1 MKSGLFAVMRKELAR
16 FFGDKRMVASIL
28 LPGILIYFVYSF
40 MGQAMGSM
48 FGVDEDFAPA
58 AQVVELPDSLAEP
71 LQSAGLTLTEVEAD
85 QEEAAR
91 EAITGQELDLLLV
104 FPADF
109 DQAVADYA
117 PASGQPAPQV
127 AVYYNSS
134 STQSQFAYTAVTEL
148 LDTYEAQL
156 ANKFDVNAGAERYD
170 LTTEEDAAGAY
181 FAMLLP
187 MLLMIFLYSGCA
199 AVAPESIAGEK
210 ERGTI
215 ATMLITPIPQAHIG
229 VQGQIE
235 RPVEPPPLQPFP
247 VIGSDLREAV
257 APPQGR
263 VLHPGG
269 GELEVRVSEYRPV
282 AVDDGQDLQGLPV
295 QQHISRPDVQVEQ
308 MGRPHLVQQLPAPAE
323 GGQDR
328 PGLSR
333 RQTAKCLQAPDDV
346 LHLEEE
352 GAAPGVEAPA
362 LQDPGDKAEALPGHL
377 VEAAEIGAQLE
388 AEVMPPLLRHLR
400 VHHGHRGA
408 IPGNHEVPVH
418 RGP

>member
-134 STQSQFAYTAVTEL
+134 STQSQFAYTVVTEL

-170 LTTEEDAAGAY
+170 LTTDEDAAGAY

-215 ATMLITPIPQAHIG
+215 ATMLITPIPRGHIAVG
-229 VQGQIE
+229 KILALAVIALLSGASSTIGTILALPKLMGAASDSLSADIYSVGDYLLLAAVILSTVLLLVTLISILSRLRQDRQGG
-235 RPVEPPPLQPFP
+235 P
-247 VIGSDLREAV
+247 DLRHPPDDSGD
-257 APPQGR
+257 APGR
-263 VLHPGG
+263 HRHVRRRGQPGPSR
-269 GELEVRVSEYRPV
+269 LP
-282 AVDDGQDLQGLPV
+282 DPPV
-295 QQHISRPDVQVEQ
+295 QQCSVHGGRLLLHHLYRRRGRNPGGQRPVHHPGRGGPGPDVQQREDHFHKV
-308 MGRPHLVQQLPAPAE
+308 
-323 GGQDR
+323 
-328 PGLSR
+328 
-333 RQTAKCLQAPDDV
+333 
-346 LHLEEE
+346 
-352 GAAPGVEAPA
+352 GAAVYI
-362 LQDPGDKAEALPGHL
+362 LFL
-377 VEAAEIGAQLE
+377 VR
-388 AEVMPPLLRHLR
+388 P
-400 VHHGHRGA
+400 
-408 IPGNHEVPVH
+408 
-418 RGP
+418 